1 MNKTN
6 RNKAVEKFIKHNH
19 KFHLRNIPNE
29 YNKGDMKYGVFN
41 NCYLTDGCCV
51 VKTSEDLS
59 SHLQSENDGEYVL
72 NTLNNALNERKRKD
86 NIGNTYK
93 IDINKLINDAKLN
106 GFKDTFKQQQE
117 ENSNFRKSHVVHL
130 NGSCFYFRLLHK
142 AFQCINDG
150 QISTITEV
158 KRPYGTEGKYTNSLY
173 IQTSIGECFLLN
185 FYRPDNMVISLEDDF
200 NHVYNLLD
208 YVIE

>member
-19 KFHLRNIPNE
+19 KFHLRNLPNE
-29 YNKGDMKYGVFN
+29 QKGNMRYGVFN
-41 NCYLTDGCCV
+41 NNYLTDGCCV

-59 SHLQSENDGEYVL
+59 EHLQSKNDSEHIL
-72 NTLNNALNERKRKD
+72 NTLNTALNERKRND
-86 NIGNTYK
+86 NIGNTYM
-93 IDINKLINDAKLN
+93 IDINKLINDAKSN

-117 ENSNFRKSHVVHL
+117 ENSNFRKSHVIHL

-150 QISTITEV
+150 EISMITEV
-158 KRPYGTEGKYTNSLY
+158 KRPYGTEGKYSKSLY
-173 IQTSIGECFLLN
+173 LQTGIGECFLLN
-185 FYRPDNMVISLEDDF
+185 FYRPDNMEISLEDDF

-208 YVIE
+208 YVIK